1 MEVEG
6 QVQDQ
11 PVSKVGG
18 GAALPG
24 DPSTKV
30 QKDKPNQSRDAFDLQ
45 PSTLVQTLAILS
57 KETSHWGDGGCQ

>member
-6 QVQDQ
+6 QVQVS
-11 PVSKVGG
+11 VSKVGAG
-18 GAALPG
+18 DAALPG

-45 PSTLVQTLAILS
+45 LSTLV
-57 KETSHWGDGGCQ
+57 